1 MSGGAPRKLGSSL
14 AKVVAA
20 QTPATLLAEVQLAW
34 PEVCGPQIA
43 AAAEPVSERDGVVTI
58 ACASGPWSQELE
70 MMGETLLERLATAVG
85 EDRVRRLR
93 FTADLARHR

>member
-1 MSGGAPRKLGSSL
+1 MSGGSPKRLGSSL

-20 QTPATLLAEVQLAW
+20 QAPATLLAEVQMAW
-34 PEVCGPQIA
+34 PEVCGAQIA
-43 AAAEPVSERDGVVTI
+43 ANAEPVKERDGVVTI

-70 MMGETLLERLATAVG
+70 MMGDTLLERLSSALG
-85 EDRVRRLR
+85 EGRLERLR